1 MKSLLLAGALCL
13 AGAGAFAQTTT
24 IQGTDS
30 ARRPAPLPYRATSEK
45 INDLVHT
52 RLDARF
58 DYSKSQL
65 KGKAWITLRPHFYP
79 TDSLR
84 LDAKGMEIR
93 EVSLVKGGVNSKLK
107 YDYNGEQLAIRLGRT
122 FRSNEPYTIYI
133 DYIAKPDE
141 YKTAG
146 SAAITDAKGL
156 YFINPRGEEPNKPT
170 QIWTQGETEATSV
183 WVPTIDK
190 PNQKTTEEILMTVP
204 AKYVTLSNGL
214 LVKQTKNADGTR
226 TDHWKM
232 DQPHAPYLF
241 FMGVGDFSI
250 TKDKYK
256 GKEVS
261 YYVEKEYAPV
271 ARRIFGN
278 TPEMMAFFSRIT
290 AVDYPWAK
298 YAQIVGR
305 DYVSGAMENTTAT
318 LHQESAQQDAR
329 ELSDGND
336 WEGTIAHELFHQWFG
351 DYVTAESWSNLTLNE
366 SFANYSEYLW
376 NEYKYGKDAADA
388 HNYSDM
394 QGYLMSGSDK
404 KDLVRFQY
412 NDKEDMFDA
421 VSYNKGGRIL
431 NMLRTYVGD
440 SAFFKA
446 LNVYLTTNK
455 YKSAEAQQLRLA
467 FEDVTGKDLNWF
479 WNQWYY
485 GSGHPKLDINYSYD
499 EAAKMVRVIV
509 QQKQSGDKLFTLPV
523 NIDVY
528 NGANRTRHFVWV
540 TGRTDTFSFAS
551 NAKPSLVNFDA
562 DKVLLATKTENK
574 TLDEYIHQYKYAGN
588 YMDRREALEL
598 AARRQEDP
606 KAFDLLLQ
614 GLADRYEGLRS
625 YAASRLDLKKDAV
638 KTAAEA
644 QLLKLASSDPKR
656 TVKAVAITKLGD
668 YRKAQ
673 YASVFRTAVNDS
685 SYTVSG
691 NALEAL
697 AKIDSA
703 AALTEAKRLS
713 KLKSKGKLASSITG
727 LLLASGDPS
736 ANERIVSDYIA
747 MAPSQEKYTAMGNML
762 KALAQTA
769 DPSLFRR
776 GVDDVFAFL
785 GIVVKQIPEEF
796 RDQAMGPVN
805 EQLKK
810 VVKTQRDAGRT
821 ASAEYLEQKLAKKPF

>member
-1 MKSLLLAGALCL
+1 MKLLFLAGALCL
-13 AGAGAFAQTTT
+13 TGAGAFAQGTAAPAVATT
-24 IQGTDS
+24 
-30 ARRPAPLPYRATSEK
+30 PYRATTEK

-52 RLDARF
+52 KLDARF
-58 DYSKSQL
+58 DFSKSQL
-65 KGKAWITLRPHFYP
+65 KGKAWITLRPHFYA

-84 LDAKGMEIR
+84 LDAKGMDVR
-93 EVSLVKGGVNSKLK
+93 EVSLVKGGSNSKLRYE
-107 YDYNGEQLAIRLGRT
+107 YDGEQLNIHLGRS
-122 FRSNEPYTIYI
+122 FRNNETYTIYI
-133 DYIAKPDE
+133 DYTAKPDE
-141 YKTAG
+141 YQAKG

-156 YFINPRGEEPNKPT
+156 YFINPRGEEAGKPT
-170 QIWTQGETEATSV
+170 QVWTQGETEATSV
-183 WVPTIDK
+183 WVPTIDR

-232 DQPHAPYLF
+232 DLPHAPYLF
-241 FMGVGDFSI
+241 FMGIGEFSV

-261 YYVEKEYAPV
+261 YFVEKEYASV

-290 AVDYPWAK
+290 GVDFPWSK

-329 ELSDGND
+329 ELTDGNG

-376 NEYKYGKDAADA
+376 SEYKYGKDAADA
-388 HNYSDM
+388 HNYTDM

-404 KDLVRFQY
+404 KDLVRFHY

-431 NMLRTYVGD
+431 HMLRNFVGD

-455 YKSAEAQQLRLA
+455 FKAAEAQQLRLA
-467 FEDVTGKDLNWF
+467 FEEVTGKDLNWF

-485 GSGHPKLDINYSYD
+485 GSGHPRLDINYSYD
-499 EAAKMVRVIV
+499 EASKMVRVIV
-509 QQKQSGDKLFTLPV
+509 QQKQSGDKVFVLPTT
-523 NIDVY
+523 IDIY
-528 NGANRTRHFVWV
+528 NGANRTRHNIWV
-540 TGRTDTFSFAS
+540 DSKADTFRFA
-551 NAKPSLVNFDA
+551 ATARPDLVNFDG
-562 DKVLLATKTENK
+562 DRVLLAAKTENK
-574 TLDEYIHQYKYAGN
+574 TLDEYVHQYKYGGTYLA
-588 YMDRREALEL
+588 RREAIEY
-598 AARRQEDP
+598 AARRQDEA
-606 KAFDLLLQ
+606 KGMDLLLSA
-614 GLADRYEGLRS
+614 LNDRFDGLRS
-625 YAASRLDLKKDAV
+625 YAASRVDLKKENV

-644 QLLKLASSDPKR
+644 AIARLAASDPR
-656 TVKAVAITKLGD
+656 RSVKAVAISKLGD
-668 YRKAQ
+668 YKKAT
-673 YASVFRTAVNDS
+673 YANLFRTAVSDS

-697 AKIDSA
+697 AKIDSV
-703 AALTEAKRLS
+703 AALAEARKVS
-713 KLKSKGKLASSITG
+713 KVPLKGKIASVATRI
-727 LLLASGDPS
+727 LLNAGDES
-736 ANERIVSDYIA
+736 AA
-747 MAPSQEKYTAMGNML
+747 NML
-762 KALAQTA
+762 ISNFEGMALSQAKFEAISPLAEQLGRIS
-769 DPSLFRR
+769 DPALFRR
-776 GVDDVFAFL
+776 GVDAMTKFIAQV
-785 GIVVKQIPEEF
+785 PENF
-796 RDQAMGPVN
+796 RDQVQMFISQ
-805 EQLKK
+805 QLQSIQKAQ
-810 VVKTQRDAGRT
+810 TTAGRKEL
-821 ASAEYLEQKLAKKPF
+821 ADYVEEKLTKKGF